1 MSFPELLAP
10 IGSAVSAGSRGA
22 LVGCAAADCA
32 PREVPRLALCYAVR
46 GCVAR
51 TLRCPCCRTMA
62 WRREAVARWPCRR
75 RGWLRC
81 WRAVGSPLP
90 RRGSV
95 FRWPGGCCCPLLAP
109 SGSAAWQVM
118 LGCDPARPGHPRGLE
133 RRMSD
138 WCLMQGPHFF
148 DSLRE
153 AAKPPSSEHETIPKL
168 ESTWLVTIVRDTD
181 ARHPRVFGFRR
192 ASTTC
197 YSGLHCVRPRRHSIL
212 GRLSCREV

>member
-1 MSFPELLAP
+1 MLAP

-62 WRREAVARWPCRR
+62 WRREAVARWPCR
-75 RGWLRC
+75 
-81 WRAVGSPLP
+81 
-90 RRGSV
+90 GSV

-109 SGSAAWQVM
+109 SGSAARQVM
-118 LGCDPARPGHPRGLE
+118 LGCHPARPGHPRGLE

-138 WCLMQGPHFF
+138 WCLMQGPQFF

-181 ARHPRVFGFRR
+181 A
-192 ASTTC
+192 
-197 YSGLHCVRPRRHSIL
+197 
-212 GRLSCREV
+212 